1 MPDSKSLQE
10 LVDVMRRLRGP
21 DGCPWDRKQTH
32 KTLKPHLMEECGE
45 FLDSVEDS
53 DDAGMM
59 EELGD
64 ILMHVVLHSVMAEER
79 GAFSFEDVA
88 KVSVE
93 KMRRRHPHVFGDAV
107 VSSSEEVVGLWEEIK
122 RREKEREGK
131 SPAKSALDGVPR
143 HCPALLQAEKL
154 QRKAAKLGFD
164 WSDPSQ
170 IIDKVEEELEE
181 LKSAMKDADSGKAD
195 EELGDILFA
204 VVNLARFRGRDS
216 SEELLARTNA
226 KFSRRFR
233 HIERRVA
240 EQGRRLEDC
249 SLAEMDALWDEAKS
263 LERA

>member
-1 MPDSKSLQE
+1 MSDSKSAQE

-21 DGCPWDRKQTH
+21 DGCPWDKKQTH
-32 KTLKPHLMEECGE
+32 KSLKPHLMEECGE

-88 KVSVE
+88 RVSVE

-107 VSSSEEVVGLWEEIK
+107 VKDSEEVVGLWEEIK
-122 RREKEREGK
+122 RREKERDGK
-131 SPAKSALDGVPR
+131 QAKSAMDGVPR

-154 QRKAAKLGFD
+154 QKKAAKFGFD
-164 WSDPSQ
+164 WSEPAQ
-170 IIDKVEEELEE
+170 IIDKIEEELEE
-181 LKSAMKDADSGKAD
+181 LKEALGDPDSKKAD

-204 VVNLARFRGRDS
+204 IVNLVRFRGRES
-216 SEELLARTNA
+216 SEELLAKANA
-226 KFSRRFR
+226 KFGRRFR
-233 HIERRVA
+233 HIEKRVA
-240 EQGRRLEDC
+240 EQGRKLEDC
-249 SLAEMDALWDEAKS
+249 SLAEMDALWDEAKG
-263 LERA
+263 LEKG

>member
-1 MPDSKSLQE
+1 MPDSKSVQE

-21 DGCPWDRKQTH
+21 DGCPWDKKQTH

-64 ILMHVVLHSVMAEER
+64 ILMHVALHSVMAEER

-88 KVSVE
+88 RVSVE
-93 KMRRRHPHVFGDAV
+93 KMKRRHPHVFGDAV
-107 VSSSEEVVGLWEEIK
+107 VKDSEEVVGLWEEIK

-131 SPAKSALDGVPR
+131 QAKSAMDGVPR

-154 QRKAAKLGFD
+154 QKKAAKFGFD
-164 WSDPSQ
+164 WSEPAQ
-170 IIDKVEEELEE
+170 IIDKIEEELEE
-181 LKSAMKDADSGKAD
+181 LKEALLDPDSKRAD

-204 VVNLARFRGRDS
+204 IVNLARFRGRES
-216 SEELLARTNA
+216 SEELLSKANA
-226 KFSRRFR
+226 KFARRFR

-240 EQGRRLEDC
+240 EQGRKLEDC
-249 SLAEMDALWDEAKS
+249 SLAEMDALWDEAKG
-263 LERA
+263 LEKG